1 MNQIPPMTELEA
13 LILFAV
19 ITDALD
25 ETATELNDHEASD
38 DVRCGTI
45 VLAEHLLRR
54 VWPLID
60 QARIGD
66 PARRLR
72 EAVASTAA
80 TARRRHGWVGVQ

>member
-1 MNQIPPMTELEA
+1 MSQTPPMTELEA
-13 LILFAV
+13 LIVFAV

-25 ETATELNDHEASD
+25 ETATELSDHHASD
-38 DVRCGTI
+38 ELRCGTI
-45 VLAEHLLRR
+45 VFADHILRR

-60 QARIGD
+60 QAQIGD

-80 TARRRHGWVGVQ
+80 ATRRRHGLGGVS